1 MTGSDGFIGSHLMST
16 LQEHE
21 IQTLSHDLR
30 EHKKVEE
37 QIKNFLSER
46 YSSYIL
52 YEPPVNNQN
61 IILWFGP
68 LVFIVILSY
77 FLFRRYIR

>member
-1 MTGSDGFIGSHLMST
+1 MKIFMTGSDGFIGSHLMST

-37 QIKNFLSER
+37 QNMSNRKKKTRKIAKNR
-46 YSSYIL
+46 M
-52 YEPPVNNQN
+52 
-61 IILWFGP
+61 
-68 LVFIVILSY
+68 
-77 FLFRRYIR
+77 